1 MMPSWNWWSSPQADE
16 EAPLHYERLGSS
28 IVANTRGIH
37 ELKNKEGPE
46 EGQPDGQENEAEE
59 DESREGRSIM
69 R

>member
-1 MMPSWNWWSSPQADE
+1 ME
-16 EAPLHYERLGSS
+16 GYESS

-37 ELKNKEGPE
+37 EPKNKEGPE